1 MKTQQPLAH
10 NYFFHEPFL
19 ATTST
24 LIQSS
29 FIPFCLDVHHTYIPL
44 SCSWDIALPWP
55 QYCDTLHIVLS
66 RICRSPNISA
76 YPAYCNI
83 CHTSLHTFLLYIHI
97 SLHISTHIVIVDN
110 LHTSLHI
117 AIVCNTLHISLHTW
131 LLYILLWPRY
141 WLPARSA
148 PPSFSAPSQT
158 TNNTNGKCVG
168 QYAHDDDDD
177 EDDDGDNDKSD

>member
-10 NYFFHEPFL
+10 KYFFHEPFL

-29 FIPFCLDVHHTYIPL
+29 FIPFCFDVHHTYIPL

-55 QYCDTLHIVLS
+55 LYCDTLHIVLS
-66 RICRSPNISA
+66 RICCSPNSA

-97 SLHISTHIVIVDN
+97 SLHISTHI
-110 LHTSLHI
+110 
-117 AIVCNTLHISLHTW
+117 AIVCNLHTSLHTW

-141 WLPARSA
+141 WLPAR
-148 PPSFSAPSQT
+148 
-158 TNNTNGKCVG
+158 
-168 QYAHDDDDD
+168 
-177 EDDDGDNDKSD
+177 